1 MCVLVQ
7 KTSVNKPTLGQSF
20 LGLLSG
26 WAYYPGEFYV
36 VLFNKMSREKLGL
49 LSGWAYYPGAYYP
62 MSTVL
67 GLSIRS

>member
-1 MCVLVQ
+1 M
-7 KTSVNKPTLGQSF
+7 
-20 LGLLSG
+20 GLLSG

-49 LSGWAYYPGAYYP
+49 WSGWAYYPGAYKP

-67 GLSIRS
+67 RKSTEYGIKYRYSRLRL